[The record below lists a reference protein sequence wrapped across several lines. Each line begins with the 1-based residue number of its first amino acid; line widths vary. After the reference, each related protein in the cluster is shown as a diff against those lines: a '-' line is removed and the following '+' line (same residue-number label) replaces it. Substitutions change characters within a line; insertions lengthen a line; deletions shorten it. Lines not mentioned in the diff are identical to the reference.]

1 MSLMGWRE
9 PKLGYLLILLGIFAW
24 STQAFVTKIIV
35 TSIGFFSTYFFAS
48 LFTTVTAL
56 VLYLILYRNKID
68 FSFLFSPLRIIILSI
83 FLTIANFLLFASF
96 EVITAT
102 DVIVLLYIYPILMSV
117 EDSVIFKRKLTNREI
132 VALSLGFIGIFLSI
146 TKGNPLTL
154 HIGDIFADILVLIA
168 AFSWATYLV
177 LQKRYNLE
185 EFSSNGIAF
194 LLSTLYSL
202 PIIIIF
208 PKLLSYSLVFTDINI
223 LLLLLY
229 FSIVT
234 FALGNVLYV
243 KGLKRTKIVNTSLLT
258 YLTPVIAVILN
269 FLVLKEEIF
278 WYNLLPLLLI
288 FIGYLLI
295 NKKA

>member
-1 MSLMGWRE
+1 MGWRE

-48 LFTTVTAL
+48 LFTTITAL

-177 LQKRYNLE
+177 LQKRYKLE

-223 LLLLLY
+223 LPLLLY

>member
-1 MSLMGWRE
+1 MGWRE

-48 LFTTVTAL
+48 LFTAITAL

-83 FLTIANFLLFASF
+83 FLAIANFLLFASF

-132 VALSLGFIGIFLSI
+132 VALSLGFIGIFISI

-154 HIGDIFADILVLIA
+154 HIGDIFADILVLVA

-208 PKLLSYSLVFTDINI
+208 PKLLSYGLVFTDINI

>member
-1 MSLMGWRE
+1 MGWRE

-35 TSIGFFSTYFFAS
+35 TSIGFFPTYFFAS
-48 LFTTVTAL
+48 LFTAITAL

-83 FLTIANFLLFASF
+83 FLTIANFLLFVSF

-132 VALSLGFIGIFLSI
+132 VALSLGFIGILLSI
-146 TKGNPLTL
+146 TKGNPLAL

-258 YLTPVIAVILN
+258 YLTPVIAVIMN

-295 NKKA
+295 NKKPE

>member
-48 LFTTVTAL
+48 LFTTITAL

-177 LQKRYNLE
+177 LQKRYKLE

-223 LLLLLY
+223 LPLLLY